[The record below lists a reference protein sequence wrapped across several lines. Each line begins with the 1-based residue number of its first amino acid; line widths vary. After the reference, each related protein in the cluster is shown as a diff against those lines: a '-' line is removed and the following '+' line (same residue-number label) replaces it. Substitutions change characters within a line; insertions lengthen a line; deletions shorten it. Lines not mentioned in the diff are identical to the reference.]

1 MEVKWTEKAISEYNK
16 VIDYSLSEF
25 GRSATTDLS
34 KRVEKAVAKISKY
47 PSASPLFTSVEIPN
61 HIFRN
66 ITLKGPLSLI
76 YEEREDF
83 CIVHTI
89 WNSNMHPS
97 RLTKILK

>member
-25 GRSATTDLS
+25 GRSATVDLS
-34 KRVEKAVAKISKY
+34 KRVEKAVAKISNY
-47 PSASPLFTSVEIPN
+47 PSASPLFTCVDIPN
-61 HIFRN
+61 HVFRSV
-66 ITLKGPLSLI
+66 TLKGPLVLI
-76 YEEREDF
+76 YEERENI
-83 CIVHTI
+83 CVVHTI

>member
-1 MEVKWTEKAISEYNK
+1 MKVKWTEKAISEYNK

-25 GRSATTDLS
+25 GRSFTIDLS
-34 KRVEKAVAKISKY
+34 KRVEKAIAKISKY
-47 PSASPLFTSVEIPN
+47 PSASPLFTFVDIPN
-61 HIFRN
+61 HIFRS
-66 ITLKGPLSLI
+66 ITLKGPLVLI
-76 YEEREDF
+76 YEERENV